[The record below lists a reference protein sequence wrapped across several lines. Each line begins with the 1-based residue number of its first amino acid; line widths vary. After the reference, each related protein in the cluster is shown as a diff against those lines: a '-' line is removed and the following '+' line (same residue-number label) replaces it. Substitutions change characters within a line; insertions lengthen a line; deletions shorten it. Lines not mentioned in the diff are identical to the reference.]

1 MNLMIDLETM
11 GTKSDSIITQ
21 IGLVLFDRDKIVSEF
36 KVNVDI
42 NDAIRRGLS
51 VEGDTLYWWLK
62 QSDEARKSIYSG
74 KKLTCKEA
82 TLQIYDWLKQ
92 NGITNQDDA
101 KDLLVWGNGSDFD
114 NVIFAN
120 FLVKSGGKVFW
131 KFWNN
136 RCFRTALTLTPSVV
150 RVQPKVAHDAL
161 EDAKAQALTLIGIW
175 KNEKSSLRH

>member
-1 MNLMIDLETM
+1 MIDLETM

-42 NDAIRRGLS
+42 NDSLRRGLS

-74 KKLTCKEA
+74 KKLTCKES

-136 RCFRTALTLTPSVV
+136 RCFRTVLTLTPSVV